1 MSWVLFSFKV
11 LSFILLQAKLFLC
24 VKATCAC
31 LIITGFV
38 KEDGCVFTT
47 EHSKCAP
54 AIETPLSIGCVELA
68 GLDMLSNEMS
78 RGFSVTHFNE
88 AVSPLGEPMNWE
100 ASVMDGMNW
109 SIEDGRMQLCDI
121 LVLGNYP
128 VKWMNKSA
136 GISSAP
142 SSTEKPPVSKCFAR
156 LYPQESSWDN
166 EELVTFRLSLLSLA
180 FCAPASLCRCA
191 GVVCKLQNY
200 YFFYCKN
207 CYSCNFFFFFNTHD
221 L

>member
-1 MSWVLFSFKV
+1 MSAIFPPLLF
-11 LSFILLQAKLFLC
+11 LSFILFAGQIVSLWESHLC
-24 VKATCAC
+24 MFNRHRICERRWLHIHHKT
-31 LIITGFV
+31 F
-38 KEDGCVFTT
+38 E
-47 EHSKCAP
+47 CAP

-68 GLDMLSNEMS
+68 GLDMLSNEML
-78 RGFSVTHFNE
+78 RAFSVTHFNE
-88 AVSPLGEPMNWE
+88 AVFPLGELMNWE

-109 SIEDGRMQLCDI
+109 SIEDGRMRLCDI

-180 FCAPASLCRCA
+180 FCAPASLCRYA
-191 GVVCKLQNY
+191 GVVFKLQNY
-200 YFFYCKN
+200 NSFFTVKIATVAIFY
-207 CYSCNFFFFFNTHD
+207 D
-221 L
+221 